1 MVTGTIT
8 ESTSLEM
15 HVELCAERYDRLN
28 EKFNSVEERLN
39 DLHDEFSSFKSDNS
53 KNLNEIK
60 MLLSNAKDEKFK
72 IMVTATSAIV
82 VALLTMLGYVVI
94 HLK

>member
-1 MVTGTIT
+1 MATGTIT

-60 MLLSNAKDEKFK
+60 TLLSNAKDEKFK

-82 VALLTMLGYVVI
+82 VALLTMLGYVVV